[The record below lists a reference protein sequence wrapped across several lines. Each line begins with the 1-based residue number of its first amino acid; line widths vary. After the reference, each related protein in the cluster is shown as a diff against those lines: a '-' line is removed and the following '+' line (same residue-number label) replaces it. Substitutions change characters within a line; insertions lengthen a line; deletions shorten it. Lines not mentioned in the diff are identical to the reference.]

1 MQRALNLV
9 YRNRED
15 YVAVLF
21 YASWCPFSK
30 IFRPNLQVLSSLFPK
45 IRHFAFEESVIRPR
59 CVLKIYSSFDLPH
72 LLACGSL
79 LMTKIYELQHT
90 L

>member
-9 YRNRED
+9 YRKRED

-30 IFRPNLQVLSSLFPK
+30 VFRPNFQVLSSLFPT

-59 CVLKIYSSFDLPH
+59 FVMKIYLSFSFDH
-72 LLACGSL
+72 LFGCGSIL
-79 LMTKIYELQHT
+79 TTKIYKLQHT